1 MLEPLVDITDDIAR
15 TMRTDSSVAWKLLHA
30 VVFGKLE
37 ADVSALM
44 CGKLSHSRWLTA
56 GMRCLI
62 LYMGKYKLTGQD
74 EEALKMLAI
83 WATQVYL
90 PLFS

>member
-37 ADVSALM
+37 AGVAS
-44 CGKLSHSRWLTA
+44 SLTV
-56 GMRCLI
+56 GGSQL
-62 LYMGKYKLTGQD
+62 G
-74 EEALKMLAI
+74 
-83 WATQVYL
+83 
-90 PLFS
+90 